1 MPKIQTIDELEALYY
16 GYNRN
21 LIRKADA
28 PITTSTAGTFN
39 AVFGAYAWA
48 QLNLEANA
56 FGILPK
62 VPWDKSGWRIITNR
76 ADGLVDKGGNTM
88 PTQPSNNALLGGTVE
103 GGTIADTVK
112 PVLKEMDVKPKTAQ
126 LPFSASEVME
136 WLATHSKDDIWGGLG
151 SLRLFMAVQHKENI
165 NKMLLADVETP
176 ANTSGAAAWAGTY
189 DFESLDRIVSSAAE
203 KAAVAAGGGV
213 KLGWYDPWKASGN
226 FSRDTA
232 NAASAPFD
240 CTVESASGTLGT
252 DGVLTD
258 DTLRTFLRKIRVA
271 AGKDPN
277 VFLGS
282 HEVYSEIQGLYM
294 PSVRVANPYGESLVQ
309 IDVNGIQTFKGTGVG
324 IHVDSI
330 YGVPFIPSKDAPQSG
345 ATEVGRLFA
354 LDTSDAEGYGYP
366 RIGIQV
372 AIPTEY
378 YEATRR
384 TPAYP
389 FVNNAFVEKGVYR
402 TMGETVCR
410 HFKSQGKIR
419 DIKL

>member
-1 MPKIQTIDELEALYY
+1 MEAQTQRQTTEGIIKMPKIQTIDELEALYY

-62 VPWDKSGWRIITNR
+62 VPWDKSGWRVIT
-76 ADGLVDKGGNTM
+76 DKAVLNT
-88 PTQPSNNALLGGTVE
+88 TNSNTVLGGTAE
-103 GGTIADTVK
+103 GGLIAETTK
-112 PVLKEMDVKPKTAQ
+112 PQLKEIDVKPKTAQ

-151 SLRLFMAVQHKENI
+151 SLRLFMAVQHKEFI
-165 NKMLLADVETP
+165 NKMLLADHDT
-176 ANTSGAAAWAGTY
+176 GAAAGGVFAGTL
-189 DFESLDRIVSSAAE
+189 DFETLDRIISSHAEETATGGSGSKHCNPWAAT
-203 KAAVAAGGGV
+203 ATI
-213 KLGWYDPWKASGN
+213 N
-226 FSRDTA
+226 RDTTA
-232 NAASAPFD
+232 MPEFD
-240 CTVESASGTLGT
+240 CTVESAGGAIGTQ
-252 DGVLTD
+252 GVLTD
-258 DTLRTFLRKIRVA
+258 DTLRTFLRKIRIA

-330 YGVPFIPSKDAPQSG
+330 YGVPFIPTKDAPQYASG
-345 ATEVGRLFA
+345 EVGRLFA

>member
-1 MPKIQTIDELEALYY
+1 MEAQTQRQTTEGIIKMPKIQTIDELEALYY

-62 VPWDKSGWRIITNR
+62 VPWDKSGWRVIT
-76 ADGLVDKGGNTM
+76 DKAVLNT
-88 PTQPSNNALLGGTVE
+88 TNSNTVLGGTAE
-103 GGTIADTVK
+103 GGLIAETTK
-112 PVLKEMDVKPKTAQ
+112 PQLKEIDVKPKTVQ

-151 SLRLFMAVQHKENI
+151 SLRLFMAVQHKEFMNRA
-165 NKMLLADVETP
+165 LLADHDT
-176 ANTSGAAAWAGTY
+176 GAAAGGAFAGTL
-189 DFESLDRIVSSAAE
+189 DFETLDRIISSHAE
-203 KAAVAAGGGV
+203 ETATGGSGS
-213 KLGWYDPWKASGN
+213 KHCNPW
-226 FSRDTA
+226 
-232 NAASAPFD
+232 AASADINRDGTAMPEFD
-240 CTVESASGTLGT
+240 CTVESAGGAIGTQ
-252 DGVLTD
+252 GVLTD
-258 DTLRTFLRKIRVA
+258 DTLRTFLRKIRIA

-330 YGVPFIPSKDAPQSG
+330 YGVPFIPTKDAPSYASG
-345 ATEVGRLFA
+345 EVGRLFA

>member
-1 MPKIQTIDELEALYY
+1 MVQKITTIDELEALYY

-28 PITTSTAGTFN
+28 PILTSTSGVFN

-62 VPWDKSGWRIITNR
+62 YPWDKSGWRIIT
-76 ADGLVDKGGNTM
+76 AKTVLTTVAGNTV
-88 PTQPSNNALLGGTVE
+88 LGGTPE
-103 GGTIADTVK
+103 GGNIAETAK
-112 PVLKEMDVKPKTAQ
+112 PVIEEIDVRPKTAQ

-136 WLATHSKDDIWGGLG
+136 WLATHSRDDIWGGLG
-151 SLRLFMAVQHKENI
+151 SLRLFQAVQHKEFLNR
-165 NKMLLADVETP
+165 MLLADVENP
-176 ANTSGAAAWAGTY
+176 ATVTGGVRAAPFN
-189 DFESLDRIVSSAAE
+189 DFETLDRIVSA
-203 KAAVAAGGGV
+203 KADADYADTVLAGTD
-213 KLGWYDPWKASGN
+213 WYDPWFKID
-226 FSRDTA
+226 RDAVTTYD
-232 NAASAPFD
+232 S
-240 CTVESASGTLGT
+240 TVESASGTFGT
-252 DGVLTD
+252 NGVLTD
-258 DTLRTFLRKIRVA
+258 DTLRTFLRKIRIA

-282 HEVYSEIQGLYM
+282 HEVYSEVQGLYM
-294 PSVRVANPYGESLVQ
+294 PSVRIPNPYGEALVQ
-309 IDVNGIQTFKGTGVG
+309 IDVNGIQTFRGTGVG
-324 IHVDSI
+324 IHVDAI
-330 YGVPFIPSKDAPQSG
+330 YGVPFIPSKDAPKNT
-345 ATEVGRLFA
+345 ADAAEVGRLFA

-384 TPAYP
+384 SPGYP
-389 FVNNAFVEKGVYR
+389 FVNDAFVEKGVFR

>member
-1 MPKIQTIDELEALYY
+1 MVQIKTIDELEALYY

-21 LIRKADA
+21 LLRKADA
-28 PITTSTAGTFN
+28 PATTSTAGVFN
-39 AVFGAYAWA
+39 AIFGAYAWA

-62 VPWDKSGWRIITNR
+62 YPWDKSGWRVITAKPTLATTAQGTANN
-76 ADGLVDKGGNTM
+76 NT
-88 PTQPSNNALLGGTVE
+88 ALGGTGE
-103 GGTIADTVK
+103 GGLIADTVK
-112 PVLKEMDVKPKTAQ
+112 PTLQEIDVRPKTAQ

-151 SLRLFMAVQHKENI
+151 SLRLYMAVQHKEFLNR
-165 NKMLLADVETP
+165 MLLADVEG
-176 ANTSGAAAWAGTY
+176 NVSSGAFAGTK
-189 DFESLDRIVSSAAE
+189 DFESLDRIVSSNAE
-203 KAAVAAGGGV
+203 ETALGGSGSEE
-213 KLGWYDPWKASGN
+213 YNPWN
-226 FSRDTA
+226 A
-232 NAASAPFD
+232 NATIDRDGSSEFD
-240 CTVESASGTLGT
+240 CTVESASGTIGT
-252 DGVLTD
+252 NGVLTD
-258 DTLRTFLRKIRVA
+258 DTLRTFLRKIRIA

-294 PSVRVANPYGESLVQ
+294 PSVRIPNPYGESLVQ
-309 IDVNGIQTFKGTGVG
+309 IDVTGIQTFKGTGVG

-330 YGVPFIPSKDAPQSG
+330 YGIPFIPSKDAPSDAG
-345 ATEVGRLFA
+345 DSSEIGRLFA
-354 LDTSDAEGYGYP
+354 FDTSDAEGYGYP
-366 RIGIQV
+366 RIGIQI

-384 TPAYP
+384 SPGYP
-389 FVNNAFVEKGVYR
+389 FVNNAFVEKGVFR

>member
-1 MPKIQTIDELEALYY
+1 MVKITTIDELEAQYY

-21 LIRKADA
+21 LLRKADA
-28 PITTSTAGTFN
+28 PILTSTAGVFN
-39 AVFGAYAWA
+39 AIFGAYAWA

-56 FGILPK
+56 FGVLPK
-62 VPWDKSGWRIITNR
+62 YPWDKSGWRTITAKANVL
-76 ADGLVDKGGNTM
+76 AHGACCINMCVTV
-88 PTQPSNNALLGGTVE
+88 LGGTTE
-103 GGTIADTVK
+103 GGVIANTIK
-112 PVLKEMDVKPKTAQ
+112 PVIEELEIRPKTAQ

-136 WLATHSKDDIWGGLG
+136 WLSTHSKDDIWGGLG
-151 SLRLFMAVQHKENI
+151 SLRLFMAVQHKELI
-165 NKMLLADVETP
+165 NQMILADNETP
-176 ANTSGAAAWAGTY
+176 AAAACPCINVGTL
-189 DFESLDRIVSSAAE
+189 DFERLDRIISSNAE
-203 KAAVAAGGGV
+203 ECQLGGAGSRWYNPWAGSC
-213 KLGWYDPWKASGN
+213 LGTQVCRDTLTTYDSTV
-226 FSRDTA
+226 DTA
-232 NAASAPFD
+232 NAA
-240 CTVESASGTLGT
+240 GTIG
-252 DGVLTD
+252 GANGILTD
-258 DTLRTFLRKIRVA
+258 DLLRTHLRKIRIA

-294 PSVRVANPYGESLVQ
+294 PSVRIPNPYGEALVQ

-330 YGVPFIPSKDAPQSG
+330 YGVPFIPTKDAPSR
-345 ATEVGRLFA
+345 ASDTTEVGRLIA

-366 RIGIQV
+366 RIGIQI

-384 TPAYP
+384 SPGYP
-389 FVNNAFVEKGVYR
+389 FINAAFEEKGLFR

-410 HFKSQGKIR
+410 HFPSQGKIR

>member
-1 MPKIQTIDELEALYY
+1 MVKIQTIDELEALYY

-21 LIRKADA
+21 SLRKADA
-28 PITTSTAGTFN
+28 PVTTSTTGTFN

-62 VPWDKSGWRIITNR
+62 YPWDKSGWRVITAK
-76 ADGLVDKGGNTM
+76 ADALADAGTCNNT
-88 PTQPSNNALLGGTVE
+88 ALGGTAE
-103 GGTIADTVK
+103 GGLIADTIK
-112 PVLKEMDVKPKTAQ
+112 PTLAEIDVRPKTAQ

-151 SLRLFMAVQHKENI
+151 SLRLFMAVQHKELLNR
-165 NKMLLADVETP
+165 MLLTDVEK
-176 ANTSGAAAWAGTY
+176 GAAAACAVHTGSLNW
-189 DFESLDRIVSSAAE
+189 ESLDRIISSQAE
-203 KAAVAAGGGV
+203 GNLQGACSTDN
-213 KLGWYDPWKASGN
+213 YDPWKGSSGAVID
-226 FSRDTA
+226 RDSSSTYD
-232 NAASAPFD
+232 S
-240 CTVESASGTLGT
+240 TVVSPSGTLGT
-252 DGVLTD
+252 NGILTD
-258 DTLRTFLRKIRVA
+258 DTLRTFLRTIRKK

-282 HEVYSEIQGLYM
+282 HEVYSEIQGLFM
-294 PSVRVANPYGESLVQ
+294 PSVRIANPYGEALVQ
-309 IDVNGIQTFKGTGVG
+309 VDVNGIQTFKGTGVG

-330 YGVPFIPSKDAPQSG
+330 YGVPFIPTKDAPSN
-345 ATEVGRLFA
+345 ACDSDEVGRLFA

-366 RIGIQV
+366 RLGIMV
-372 AIPTEY
+372 SIPTEY

-384 TPAYP
+384 SPGYP
-389 FVNNAFVEKGVYR
+389 FINNAFVEKGVFR

-410 HFKSQGKIR
+410 SFIAQGKIR

>member
-1 MPKIQTIDELEALYY
+1 MVQIKTIDELEALYY
-16 GYNRN
+16 GHNRN
-21 LIRKADA
+21 LLRKADA

-39 AVFGAYAWA
+39 AIFGAYAWA

-62 VPWDKSGWRIITNR
+62 YPWDKSGWRVITAKPVLNTTN
-76 ADGLVDKGGNTM
+76 GNT
-88 PTQPSNNALLGGTVE
+88 TLGGTAE
-103 GGTIADTVK
+103 GGLIAETVK
-112 PVLKEMDVKPKTAQ
+112 PTLQEIDVRPKTAQ

-151 SLRLFMAVQHKENI
+151 SLRLYMAVQHKEFLNR
-165 NKMLLADVETP
+165 MLLADVEGTI
-176 ANTSGAAAWAGTY
+176 SGSGTNAGTT
-189 DFESLDRIVSSAAE
+189 DWESLDRIVSSNAE
-203 KAAVAAGGGV
+203 ETA
-213 KLGWYDPWKASGN
+213 LGASTTGSYDPWA
-226 FSRDTA
+226 A
-232 NAASAPFD
+232 NATIDRDSSSDFD
-240 CTVESASGTLGT
+240 CTVESASGTIGT
-252 DGVLTD
+252 NGVLTD
-258 DTLRTFLRKIRVA
+258 DTLRAFLRKIRIA

-294 PSVRVANPYGESLVQ
+294 PSVRIPNPYGESLVQ
-309 IDVNGIQTFKGTGVG
+309 IDVNGIQTFRGTGVG

-330 YGVPFIPSKDAPQSG
+330 YGIPFIPSKDAPSDSG
-345 ATEVGRLFA
+345 DASEIGRLFA
-354 LDTSDAEGYGYP
+354 FDTSDAEGYGYP
-366 RIGIQV
+366 RIGIQI

-384 TPAYP
+384 SPAYP
-389 FVNNAFVEKGVYR
+389 FVNNAFVEKGVFR

>member
-1 MPKIQTIDELEALYY
+1 MVQIKTIDELEALYY

-21 LIRKADA
+21 LLRKADA
-28 PITTSTAGTFN
+28 PVTTSTTGTFN
-39 AVFGAYAWA
+39 AIFGAYAWA

-62 VPWDKSGWRIITNR
+62 YPWDKSGWRVITAKPTLNINQ
-76 ADGLVDKGGNTM
+76 GNT
-88 PTQPSNNALLGGTVE
+88 ALGGTAE
-103 GGTIADTVK
+103 GGNIAETVK
-112 PVLKEMDVKPKTAQ
+112 PTLQEIDVRPKTAQ

-151 SLRLFMAVQHKENI
+151 SLRLYMAVQHKEFLNR
-165 NKMLLADVETP
+165 MLLADVESE
-176 ANTSGAAAWAGTY
+176 AAGASGANSGHKN
-189 DFESLDRIVSSAAE
+189 FESLDRIISSDAE
-203 KAAVAAGGGV
+203 EDALGGSHAGY
-213 KLGWYDPWKASGN
+213 YDPWA
-226 FSRDTA
+226 A
-232 NAASAPFD
+232 NATIDRDSGTDFD
-240 CTVESASGTLGT
+240 STVESASGTIGT
-252 DGVLTD
+252 NGVLTD
-258 DTLRTFLRKIRVA
+258 DTLRTFLRKIRIA

-294 PSVRVANPYGESLVQ
+294 PSVRIPNPYGEALVQ
-309 IDVNGIQTFKGTGVG
+309 VDVNGIQTFKGTGVG

-330 YGVPFIPSKDAPQSG
+330 YGIPFIPSKDAPSNSSDS
-345 ATEVGRLFA
+345 AEIGRLFA

-366 RIGIQV
+366 RIGIQI

-384 TPAYP
+384 SPGYP
-389 FVNNAFVEKGVYR
+389 FVNNAFVEKGVFR

>member
-1 MPKIQTIDELEALYY
+1 MVQIKTIDELEALYY

-21 LIRKADA
+21 LLRKADA
-28 PITTSTAGTFN
+28 PVTTSTTGVFN
-39 AVFGAYAWA
+39 AIFGAYAWA

-62 VPWDKSGWRIITNR
+62 YPWDKSGFRVITAKPTLNTNS
-76 ADGLVDKGGNTM
+76 GNT
-88 PTQPSNNALLGGTVE
+88 ALGGTAE
-103 GGTIADTVK
+103 GGTIAETVK
-112 PVLKEMDVKPKTAQ
+112 PTLQEIDIRPKTAQ

-151 SLRLFMAVQHKENI
+151 SLRLYMAVQHKEFLNR
-165 NKMLLADVETP
+165 MLLADVESVAAGASG
-176 ANTSGAAAWAGTY
+176 ANTGTT
-189 DFESLDRIVSSAAE
+189 DFETLDRIISSDAE
-203 KAAVAAGGGV
+203 EDSVGGSQTGQ
-213 KLGWYDPWKASGN
+213 YDPWA
-226 FSRDTA
+226 A
-232 NAASAPFD
+232 NATVDRDSGTNFD
-240 CTVESASGTLGT
+240 CTVESASGTIGT
-252 DGVLTD
+252 NGVLTD
-258 DTLRTFLRKIRVA
+258 DTLRTFLRKIRIA

-294 PSVRVANPYGESLVQ
+294 PSVRIPNPYGEALVQ

-330 YGVPFIPSKDAPQSG
+330 YGIPFIPSKDAPSNSG
-345 ATEVGRLFA
+345 DSSEIGRLFA

-366 RIGIQV
+366 RIGISI

-384 TPAYP
+384 SPAYP
-389 FVNNAFVEKGVYR
+389 FVNNAFVEKGVFR

>member
-1 MPKIQTIDELEALYY
+1 MVQIRTIDELEALYY

-21 LIRKADA
+21 LLRKADA
-28 PITTSTAGTFN
+28 PITTSTVGVFN
-39 AVFGAYAWA
+39 AIYGAYAWA

-62 VPWDKSGWRIITNR
+62 YPWDKSGWRVIT
-76 ADGLVDKGGNTM
+76 AKPVLNT
-88 PTQPSNNALLGGTVE
+88 TNSNTVLGGTAE
-103 GGTIADTVK
+103 GGLIAQTIK
-112 PVLKEMDVKPKTAQ
+112 PTLQEIDVRPKTAQ

-136 WLATHSKDDIWGGLG
+136 WLATHSRDDIWGGLG
-151 SLRLFMAVQHKENI
+151 SLRLYMAVQHKEFLNR
-165 NKMLLADVETP
+165 MLLADVEVP
-176 ANTSGAAAWAGTY
+176 AAAGGAFAGTT
-189 DFESLDRIVSSAAE
+189 DFESLDRIVSTSAE
-203 KAAVAAGGGV
+203 EGTLGGSGS
-213 KLGWYDPWKASGN
+213 GHYDPWA
-226 FSRDTA
+226 A
-232 NAASAPFD
+232 NATIDRDSGTAFD
-240 CTVESASGTLGT
+240 CTVESASGTIGT
-252 DGVLTD
+252 NGVLTD
-258 DTLRTFLRKIRVA
+258 DTLRAFLRKIRIA

-294 PSVRVANPYGESLVQ
+294 PSVRIPNPYGEALVQ
-309 IDVNGIQTFKGTGVG
+309 IDVNGIQSFKGTGVG

-330 YGVPFIPSKDAPQSG
+330 YGIPFIPSKDAPSSSSDSS
-345 ATEVGRLFA
+345 EVGRLFA
-354 LDTSDAEGYGYP
+354 FDTSDAEGYGYP
-366 RIGIQV
+366 RIGIQI

-384 TPAYP
+384 SPAYP
-389 FVNNAFVEKGVYR
+389 FVNNAFVEKGVFR

>member
-1 MPKIQTIDELEALYY
+1 MVQVRTIDELEALYY

-21 LIRKADA
+21 LLRKADA
-28 PITTSTAGTFN
+28 PITTSTVGVFN
-39 AVFGAYAWA
+39 AIYGAYAWA

-62 VPWDKSGWRIITNR
+62 YPWDKSGWRVIT
-76 ADGLVDKGGNTM
+76 AKPVLNT
-88 PTQPSNNALLGGTVE
+88 TNSNTVLGGTAE
-103 GGTIADTVK
+103 GGLIAQTIK
-112 PVLKEMDVKPKTAQ
+112 PTLQEIDVRPKTAQ

-151 SLRLFMAVQHKENI
+151 SLRLYMAVQHKEFLNR
-165 NKMLLADVETP
+165 MLLADVEKQ
-176 ANTSGAAAWAGTY
+176 AADASGAWTGTA
-189 DFESLDRIVSSAAE
+189 DFESLDRIVSTSAE
-203 KAAVAAGGGV
+203 EAATGGAQTGN
-213 KLGWYDPWKASGN
+213 YDPWA
-226 FSRDTA
+226 A
-232 NAASAPFD
+232 NATIDRDSGTAFD
-240 CTVESASGTLGT
+240 CTVESASGTIGT
-252 DGVLTD
+252 NGVLTD
-258 DTLRTFLRKIRVA
+258 DTLRAFLRKIRIA

-294 PSVRVANPYGESLVQ
+294 PSVRIPNPYGESLVQ
-309 IDVNGIQTFKGTGVG
+309 IDVNGIQSFKGTGVG

-330 YGVPFIPSKDAPQSG
+330 YGIPFIPSKDAPSDSG
-345 ATEVGRLFA
+345 DASEVGRLFA
-354 LDTSDAEGYGYP
+354 FDTSDAEGYGYP
-366 RIGIQV
+366 RIGIQI

-384 TPAYP
+384 SPGYP
-389 FVNNAFVEKGVYR
+389 FVNNAFVEKGVFR

>member
-1 MPKIQTIDELEALYY
+1 MVQIKTIDELEALYY

-21 LIRKADA
+21 LLRKADA
-28 PITTSTAGTFN
+28 PVTTSTTGVFN
-39 AVFGAYAWA
+39 AIFGAYAWA

-62 VPWDKSGWRIITNR
+62 YPWDKSGFRVITAKPTLNTNS
-76 ADGLVDKGGNTM
+76 GNT
-88 PTQPSNNALLGGTVE
+88 ALGGTAE
-103 GGTIADTVK
+103 GGTIAETVK
-112 PVLKEMDVKPKTAQ
+112 PTLQEIDIRPKTAQ

-151 SLRLFMAVQHKENI
+151 SLRLYMAVQHKEFLNR
-165 NKMLLADVETP
+165 MLLADVESVAAGASG
-176 ANTSGAAAWAGTY
+176 ANTGTT
-189 DFESLDRIVSSAAE
+189 DFETLDRIISSDAE
-203 KAAVAAGGGV
+203 EDAVGGSQTGQ
-213 KLGWYDPWKASGN
+213 YDPWA
-226 FSRDTA
+226 A
-232 NAASAPFD
+232 NATVDRDSGTNFD
-240 CTVESASGTLGT
+240 CTVESASGTIGT
-252 DGVLTD
+252 NGVLTD
-258 DTLRTFLRKIRVA
+258 DTLRSFLRKIRIA

-294 PSVRVANPYGESLVQ
+294 PSVRIPNPYGEALVQ

-330 YGVPFIPSKDAPQSG
+330 YGIPFIPSKDAPSNS
-345 ATEVGRLFA
+345 ADSSEIGRLFA

-366 RIGIQV
+366 RIGISI

-384 TPAYP
+384 SPAYP
-389 FVNNAFVEKGVYR
+389 FVNNAFVEKGVFR

>member
-1 MPKIQTIDELEALYY
+1 
-16 GYNRN
+16 
-21 LIRKADA
+21 
-28 PITTSTAGTFN
+28 
-39 AVFGAYAWA
+39 V
-48 QLNLEANA
+48 
-56 FGILPK
+56 
-62 VPWDKSGWRIITNR
+62 
-76 ADGLVDKGGNTM
+76 
-88 PTQPSNNALLGGTVE
+88 LGGTAE
-103 GGTIADTVK
+103 GGLIAETIK
-112 PVLKEMDVKPKTAQ
+112 PTLQEIDVRPKTAQ

-151 SLRLFMAVQHKENI
+151 SLRLFMAVQHKEFLNR
-165 NKMLLADVETP
+165 MLLADVEAEAASASG
-176 ANTSGAAAWAGTY
+176 ANTGTK
-189 DFESLDRIVSSAAE
+189 DFETLDRIVSSSAE
-203 KAAVAAGGGV
+203 EGVTGGSQSG
-213 KLGWYDPWKASGN
+213 LYDPWA
-226 FSRDTA
+226 A
-232 NAASAPFD
+232 NATIDRDSSTTFD
-240 CTVESASGTLGT
+240 STVESASGTIGT
-252 DGVLTD
+252 NGVLTD
-258 DTLRTFLRKIRVA
+258 DTLRTFLRKIRIA

-294 PSVRVANPYGESLVQ
+294 PSVRIPNPYGESLVQ
-309 IDVNGIQTFKGTGVG
+309 VDVNGIQTFKGTGVG

-330 YGVPFIPSKDAPQSG
+330 YGIPFIPSKDAPSNS
-345 ATEVGRLFA
+345 ADSDEIGRLFA

-366 RIGIQV
+366 RIGIQI

>member
-62 VPWDKSGWRIITNR
+62 VPWDKSGWRVIT
-76 ADGLVDKGGNTM
+76 DKAVLNT
-88 PTQPSNNALLGGTVE
+88 TNSNTVLGGTAE
-103 GGTIADTVK
+103 GGLIAETTK
-112 PVLKEMDVKPKTAQ
+112 PQLKEIDVKPKTVQ

-151 SLRLFMAVQHKENI
+151 SLRLFMAVQHKEFMNRA
-165 NKMLLADVETP
+165 LLADHDT
-176 ANTSGAAAWAGTY
+176 GAAAGGAFAGTL
-189 DFESLDRIVSSAAE
+189 DFETLDRIISSHAE
-203 KAAVAAGGGV
+203 ETATGGSGS
-213 KLGWYDPWKASGN
+213 KHCNPW
-226 FSRDTA
+226 
-232 NAASAPFD
+232 AASADINRDGTAMPEFD
-240 CTVESASGTLGT
+240 CTVESAGGAIGTQ
-252 DGVLTD
+252 GVLTD
-258 DTLRTFLRKIRVA
+258 DTLRTFLRKIRIA

-330 YGVPFIPSKDAPQSG
+330 YGVPFIPTKDAPSYASG
-345 ATEVGRLFA
+345 EVGRLFA

>member
-1 MPKIQTIDELEALYY
+1 MVQIRTIDELEAQYY

-21 LIRKADA
+21 LLRKADA
-28 PITTSTAGTFN
+28 PIQTSTAGTFN

-62 VPWDKSGWRIITNR
+62 YPWDKSGGRIITAKPTLNTNQ
-76 ADGLVDKGGNTM
+76 GNT
-88 PTQPSNNALLGGTVE
+88 ALGGTSE
-103 GGTIADTVK
+103 GGNIAETVK
-112 PVLKEMDVKPKTAQ
+112 PTLQEIDVKPKTAQ
-126 LPFSASEVME
+126 LPFSATEVME

-151 SLRLFMAVQHKENI
+151 SLRLYMAVQHKEFLNR
-165 NKMLLADVETP
+165 MLLADVEGTV
-176 ANTSGAAAWAGTY
+176 TGSGTHTGTT
-189 DFESLDRIVSSAAE
+189 DFETLDRIVSSSAE
-203 KAAVAAGGGV
+203 EDALGGSTTGS
-213 KLGWYDPWKASGN
+213 YDPWAAGN
-226 FSRDTA
+226 DVDRDSSTVYD
-232 NAASAPFD
+232 S
-240 CTVESASGTLGT
+240 TVESASGTIGT
-252 DGVLTD
+252 NGVLTD
-258 DTLRTFLRKIRVA
+258 DTLRTFLRKIRIA

-294 PSVRVANPYGESLVQ
+294 PSVRIPNPYGEALVQ
-309 IDVNGIQTFKGTGVG
+309 VDVNGIQTFKGTGVG

-330 YGVPFIPSKDAPQSG
+330 YGIPFIPSKDAPSDSG
-345 ATEVGRLFA
+345 DSSEIGRLFA

-366 RIGIQV
+366 RIGIQI

-384 TPAYP
+384 SAGYP
-389 FVNNAFVEKGVYR
+389 FINNAFVEKGVFR

-410 HFKSQGKIR
+410 HFRSQGKIR

>member
-1 MPKIQTIDELEALYY
+1 MVKIQTIDELEALYY

-21 LIRKADA
+21 TLRKADA
-28 PITTSTAGTFN
+28 PITTSTTGVFN
-39 AVFGAYAWA
+39 AIFGAYAWA

-62 VPWDKSGWRIITNR
+62 YPWDKSGWRVITAK
-76 ADGLVDKGGNTM
+76 ADSLADTGCCNNT
-88 PTQPSNNALLGGTVE
+88 ALGGTAE
-103 GGTIADTVK
+103 GGLIAATIK
-112 PVLKEMDVKPKTAQ
+112 PTLAEIDVRPKTAQ

-151 SLRLFMAVQHKENI
+151 SLRLFMAVQHKELLNR
-165 NKMLLADVETP
+165 MLLTDAELLACASCGAFGGTLNWET
-176 ANTSGAAAWAGTY
+176 
-189 DFESLDRIVSSAAE
+189 LDRIISSDAE
-203 KAAVAAGGGV
+203 EDTLGGSCGT
-213 KLGWYDPWKASGN
+213 GNYDPWAAN
-226 FSRDTA
+226 ATIDRDTGTTYD
-232 NAASAPFD
+232 S
-240 CTVESASGTLGT
+240 TVDSASGTIGT
-252 DGVLTD
+252 NGILTD
-258 DTLRTFLRKIRVA
+258 DVLRTFLRKVRIK

-294 PSVRVANPYGESLVQ
+294 PSVRIQNPYGEALVQ
-309 IDVNGIQTFKGTGVG
+309 VDVNGIQTFKGTGVG

-330 YGVPFIPSKDAPQSG
+330 YGVPFIPTKDAPSN
-345 ATEVGRLFA
+345 ACDTAEVGRLFA

-366 RIGIQV
+366 RLGIMV
-372 AIPTEY
+372 SIPTEY

-384 TPAYP
+384 SPGYP
-389 FVNNAFVEKGVYR
+389 FINNAFVEKGVFR

-410 HFKSQGKIR
+410 SFIAQGKIR

>member
-1 MPKIQTIDELEALYY
+1 MVQIKTIDELEALYY

-21 LIRKADA
+21 LLRKADA
-28 PITTSTAGTFN
+28 PATTSTAGVFN
-39 AVFGAYAWA
+39 AIFGAYAWA

-62 VPWDKSGWRIITNR
+62 YPWDKSGWRVITAKPTLATTAQGTANN
-76 ADGLVDKGGNTM
+76 NT
-88 PTQPSNNALLGGTVE
+88 ALGGTGE
-103 GGTIADTVK
+103 GGLIADTVK
-112 PVLKEMDVKPKTAQ
+112 PTLQEIDVRPKTVQ

-151 SLRLFMAVQHKENI
+151 SLRLYMAVQHKEFLNR
-165 NKMLLADVETP
+165 MLLADVEG
-176 ANTSGAAAWAGTY
+176 NVSSGAFAGTK
-189 DFESLDRIVSSAAE
+189 DFESLDRIVSSNAE
-203 KAAVAAGGGV
+203 ETALGGSGSEE
-213 KLGWYDPWKASGN
+213 YNPWN
-226 FSRDTA
+226 A
-232 NAASAPFD
+232 NATIDRDGSSEFD
-240 CTVESASGTLGT
+240 CTVESASGTIGT
-252 DGVLTD
+252 NGVLTD
-258 DTLRTFLRKIRVA
+258 DTLRTFLRKIRIA

-294 PSVRVANPYGESLVQ
+294 PSVRIPNPYGESLVQ

-330 YGVPFIPSKDAPQSG
+330 YGIPFIPSKDAPSDAG
-345 ATEVGRLFA
+345 DSSEIGRLFA
-354 LDTSDAEGYGYP
+354 FDTSDAEGYGYP
-366 RIGIQV
+366 RIGIQI

-384 TPAYP
+384 SPAYP
-389 FVNNAFVEKGVYR
+389 FVNNAFVEKGVFR